1 MWMQVFSAQVICGE
15 IVPDDDVELP
25 DGARLTVST
34 NDLAKDDEMSGS
46 EEAEWLEKMAEAALD
61 EAVDAEERLS
71 RLKH

>member
-25 DGARLTVST
+25 EGARLTVST
-34 NDLAKDDEMSGS
+34 SDVAQDDEMSGS
-46 EEAEWLEKMAEAALD
+46 EEAEWLESMADTMLD
-61 EAVDAEERLS
+61 EAADAEKRLS